1 MAEHTSGK
9 ELHTVW
15 NLPGINKTEFYAA
28 CIYLNAAQKQQG
40 KTRLMPG
47 PQREPKTS
55 RKTRDFLDHL
65 ADCFARSKR
74 DDKPQH
80 VTATAMVNF
89 LQSKKIVIAK
99 NRAEDYS
106 EPEPQ
111 GQKDK
116 DFADSLQNWFTQLST
131 EGPCTTG
138 SNSSEDDRHRDVWEK
153 MLEFNDS
160 RVLDCIKKAKK
171 TKKKKEAIK
180 EASERLPATSEEHK
194 SGFEK
199 AWAVVDLCTTDN
211 HTDRSSLG
219 FKSHC
224 IKEAEACR
232 QDPGFSS
239 IRLIVRKVRE
249 QDAQKKKDYEDL
261 SELIKFIDLLGR
273 LRHAFNT
280 FQDYCGSS
288 EGEGK
293 GYHFTL
299 EFLDSSFYLDYS
311 WPQDCSSKIEG
322 WYALNPEHRDALPQE
337 VREHAMEKAKSDP
350 KKRPPLFHCELQL
363 LKYFIDNPS
372 KDCQDYFGC
381 SKKSCW
387 LCWRILTY
395 VDKFHTKDSHWKIYD
410 SWAFPVLFSPEKEKL
425 RLSIA
430 LTLTYRD
437 LISLIRKNI
446 FAGRG
451 FAEYEVQTETSGR
464 APRMAPIVHIPRS
477 GIRRIAL
484 PETDR
489 RVEREFRCVC
499 FPADGR
505 PQCEEVLVALYRRKK
520 DDLFERMQPWILA
533 FEHDY
538 ENNLYS
544 AFTLD
549 NKPSD
554 ENSFA
559 DQSWIVDIFVWAY
572 DGQFGR
578 GNVVLYLQSNPNAE
592 PNPWISN
599 QLAKRNSVHDVVQE
613 EFIDL
618 EDFRWRGSI
627 FAVMMDKEYK
637 SLLREDFAFL
647 ADVESF
653 LANKFQAMT
662 KEEYDDRSDCLAKQ
676 RRDIALRK
684 ELFIKNQKS
693 IMEADS
699 ALRYA
704 KMLIPL
710 SDMPS
715 PEGVNVAPEETSSST
730 S

>member
-1 MAEHTSGK
+1 MAEHASGK

-40 KTRLMPG
+40 KTRLVPG
-47 PQREPKTS
+47 PERELKTS
-55 RKTRDFLDHL
+55 QKTRDFLDHL
-65 ADCFARSKR
+65 ADCFARSEGP
-74 DDKPQH
+74 DKPQH
-80 VTATAMVNF
+80 VTATAMVKSSN
-89 LQSKKIVIAK
+89 LMEIVIAK
-99 NRAEDYS
+99 NRAENYS
-106 EPEPQ
+106 KPKPE

-116 DFADSLQNWFTQLST
+116 DFAEFLQNWFTQLSK
-131 EGPCTTG
+131 EDPNTTG
-138 SNSSEDDRHRDVWEK
+138 LNPWEK
-153 MLEFNDS
+153 ILEFNDS
-160 RVLDCIKKAKK
+160 RVRDCIKKAKK
-171 TKKKKEAIK
+171 TKNKKSAIE
-180 EASERLPATSEEHK
+180 EASKRLPATSEEHK
-194 SGFEK
+194 SGIEK

-211 HTDRSSLG
+211 PTDRSSLG

-239 IRLIVRKVRE
+239 TRLIVRKERE
-249 QDAQKKKDYEDL
+249 QDAQKKKDYKDL
-261 SELIKFIDLLGR
+261 SELIKFIDVLGR

-299 EFLDSSFYLDYS
+299 EFLDSSFYPDHS

-322 WYALNPEHRDALPQE
+322 WYELNPEHRDALPQE
-337 VREHAMEKAKSDP
+337 VSELAMKKAKSDP

-363 LKYFIDNPS
+363 LQYFIEYPS

-395 VDKFHTKDSHWKIYD
+395 VDRFHTKDSHLKIYD
-410 SWAFPVLFSPEKEKL
+410 SWAFPVPFSAEKEKL

-430 LTLTYRD
+430 LTKTYQE
-437 LISLIRKNI
+437 LINQIRQKI
-446 FAGRG
+446 FAGTG
-451 FAEYEVQTETSGR
+451 FAKYEGRTETSGR
-464 APRMAPIVHIPRS
+464 APEMAPIVNTP

-489 RVEREFRCVC
+489 RVEREVKCVC
-499 FPADGR
+499 FPANGR
-505 PQCEEVLVALYRRKK
+505 PQCEEVLVALYRRKN
-520 DDLFERMQPWILA
+520 DDLFEWMQPIFLA
-533 FEHDY
+533 FGHDD
-538 ENNLYS
+538 EKNLFS
-544 AFTLD
+544 AFTLV

-559 DQSWIVDIFVWAY
+559 DQSWIVDIFGWAY

-578 GNVVLYLQSNPNAE
+578 GNVVLYFQSNLNAE

-613 EFIDL
+613 EYFP
-618 EDFRWRGSI
+618 WRGSI

-637 SLLREDFAFL
+637 TLLREDCAFL
-647 ADVESF
+647 AEVESF
-653 LANKFQAMT
+653 LANHFRTMK
-662 KEEYDDRSDCLAKQ
+662 KEEYNERSHHLARQ
-676 RRDIALRK
+676 RREK
-684 ELFIKNQKS
+684 ELKRDMFSENRKIL
-693 IMEADS
+693 MDADS
-699 ALRYA
+699 AL
-704 KMLIPL
+704 
-710 SDMPS
+710 
-715 PEGVNVAPEETSSST
+715 
-730 S
+730 

>member
-1 MAEHTSGK
+1 MAEHASGK

-47 PQREPKTS
+47 PQRELKTS
-55 RKTRDFLDHL
+55 QKTRDFLDHL
-65 ADCFARSKR
+65 ADCFARSKK

-116 DFADSLQNWFTQLST
+116 DFAEFLQNWFTQLST
-131 EGPCTTG
+131 VGPYMTG
-138 SNSSEDDRHRDVWEK
+138 PNPSEDDRHWDVWEK

-180 EASERLPATSEEHK
+180 EASKRLPATSEEHK

-211 HTDRSSLG
+211 PTDRGSLG
-219 FKSHC
+219 FKAHC

-249 QDAQKKKDYEDL
+249 QDAQKKKDYKDL

-299 EFLDSSFYLDYS
+299 EFLDSSFYPDYS

-322 WYALNPEHRDALPQE
+322 WYELNPEHRDALPQE
-337 VREHAMEKAKSDP
+337 VREHAMKKAKSDS

-395 VDKFHTKDSHWKIYD
+395 VDKFTLKI
-410 SWAFPVLFSPEKEKL
+410 P
-425 RLSIA
+425 
-430 LTLTYRD
+430 T
-437 LISLIRKNI
+437 
-446 FAGRG
+446 
-451 FAEYEVQTETSGR
+451 
-464 APRMAPIVHIPRS
+464 
-477 GIRRIAL
+477 
-484 PETDR
+484 
-489 RVEREFRCVC
+489 
-499 FPADGR
+499 
-505 PQCEEVLVALYRRKK
+505 
-520 DDLFERMQPWILA
+520 
-533 FEHDY
+533 
-538 ENNLYS
+538 
-544 AFTLD
+544 
-549 NKPSD
+549 
-554 ENSFA
+554 
-559 DQSWIVDIFVWAY
+559 
-572 DGQFGR
+572 
-578 GNVVLYLQSNPNAE
+578 
-592 PNPWISN
+592 
-599 QLAKRNSVHDVVQE
+599 
-613 EFIDL
+613 
-618 EDFRWRGSI
+618 
-627 FAVMMDKEYK
+627 
-637 SLLREDFAFL
+637 
-647 ADVESF
+647 
-653 LANKFQAMT
+653 
-662 KEEYDDRSDCLAKQ
+662 
-676 RRDIALRK
+676 
-684 ELFIKNQKS
+684 
-693 IMEADS
+693 
-699 ALRYA
+699 
-704 KMLIPL
+704 
-710 SDMPS
+710 
-715 PEGVNVAPEETSSST
+715 
-730 S
+730 

>member
-1 MAEHTSGK
+1 MAQHASGK

-40 KTRLMPG
+40 KTRLLPD
-47 PQREPKTS
+47 PQRELKTS
-55 RKTRDFLDHL
+55 QKTRDFLDHL
-65 ADCFARSKR
+65 ADCFARSKD

-89 LQSKKIVIAK
+89 LQLKKIVIAK

-106 EPEPQ
+106 EPKPE

-116 DFADSLQNWFTQLST
+116 DFAESLQNWFNQLST
-131 EGPCTTG
+131 EGPYTTG
-138 SNSSEDDRHRDVWEK
+138 PNTPEDDRHRDVWEK

-171 TKKKKEAIK
+171 TKNKKHAIMEALK
-180 EASERLPATSEEHK
+180 RLPATSEEHM

-211 HTDRSSLG
+211 PTDRSFLG

-249 QDAQKKKDYEDL
+249 QDAQKKKDYKDL

-293 GYHFTL
+293 GHHFTL
-299 EFLDSSFYLDYS
+299 EFLDSSFYPDYS
-311 WPQDCSSKIEG
+311 WPQDCSSKVEG
-322 WYALNPEHRDALPQE
+322 WYELNPEHRDALPQK
-337 VREHAMEKAKSDP
+337 VREHAMKKAKSDP

-363 LKYFIDNPS
+363 LKYFIDNHS

-437 LISLIRKNI
+437 LIGLIRKNI

-464 APRMAPIVHIPRS
+464 APEMAPIVNTS

-484 PETDR
+484 PKTDR
-489 RVEREFRCVC
+489 RVEREVKCVC

-505 PQCEEVLVALYRRKK
+505 PQCEEVLVALYRGKI
-520 DDLFERMQPWILA
+520 DDLFEKMQPLFLA
-533 FEHDY
+533 FEY
-538 ENNLYS
+538 EIQNSLYS
-544 AFTLD
+544 AFTLV

-559 DQSWIVDIFVWAY
+559 DQSWVIDIFIRAY
-572 DGQFGR
+572 DGQCGR
-578 GNVVLYLQSNPNAE
+578 GGIFLYSQSNPDAE
-592 PNPWISN
+592 PNPWILN
-599 QLAKRNSVHDVVQE
+599 QLAKQNSAPDVVRDAVTE
-613 EFIDL
+613 P
-618 EDFRWRGSI
+618 EDFLWRGSI
-627 FAVMMDKEYK
+627 FAVMMDEKGE
-637 SLLREDFAFL
+637 SLLREDFAFF
-647 ADVESF
+647 AEMKSF
-653 LANKFQAMT
+653 LTNKFQTMT
-662 KEEYDDRSDCLAKQ
+662 KEEYYLHSDHLAKQ
-676 RRDIALRK
+676 RRVIERRK
-684 ELFIKNQKS
+684 DRFSIIQKHL
-693 IMEADS
+693 IDADS
-699 ALRYA
+699 THRRV

-710 SDMPS
+710 LDMSS
-715 PEGVNVAPEETSSST
+715 PEGVNVAPEKTSSST

>member
-1 MAEHTSGK
+1 MAEHASGK

-47 PQREPKTS
+47 PQRELETS
-55 RKTRDFLDHL
+55 RETRDFLDHL
-65 ADCFARSKR
+65 ADCFARSKGP
-74 DDKPQH
+74 DKPQH
-80 VTATAMVNF
+80 ITATAMVKSSN
-89 LQSKKIVIAK
+89 LMEIVIAK
-99 NRAEDYS
+99 NRAENYS
-106 EPEPQ
+106 KPKPE
-111 GQKDK
+111 GEKDK
-116 DFADSLQNWFTQLST
+116 VFAESLQNWFNQLST
-131 EGPCTTG
+131 EGPYATG
-138 SNSSEDDRHRDVWEK
+138 PKLPEDDRHKDVWEE

-211 HTDRSSLG
+211 STECSSLG

-232 QDPGFSS
+232 RDPGFSS

-249 QDAQKKKDYEDL
+249 QDAQKKKDYKDL

-280 FQDYCGSS
+280 FQDCCGSS

-293 GYHFTL
+293 GYNFTL
-299 EFLDSSFYLDYS
+299 EFLDSSFYPDYS
-311 WPQDCSSKIEG
+311 WPQDCSSKVER
-322 WYALNPEHRDALPQE
+322 WYELNPEHRDALPQK
-337 VREHAMEKAKSDP
+337 VREHAMKKAKSDP

-410 SWAFPVLFSPEKEKL
+410 SWAFPVLFSPEKENL

-446 FAGRG
+446 FAGTG

-477 GIRRIAL
+477 DIRRITL

-489 RVEREFRCVC
+489 RVEREVKCVC

-505 PQCEEVLVALYRRKK
+505 PQCEEVLVALYRRKN
-520 DDLFERMQPWILA
+520 DDLFESMQPSFLA
-533 FEHDY
+533 FEYDY
-538 ENNLYS
+538 KNNLYS
-544 AFTLD
+544 AFTLG

-559 DQSWIVDIFVWAY
+559 DHSWVRNVFVWAY
-572 DGQFGR
+572 DGQCGR
-578 GNVVLYLQSNPNAE
+578 GTLFLYFQSNPDAE

-599 QLAKRNSVHDVVQE
+599 QLAKRNSVSDVVQE

-618 EDFRWRGSI
+618 EDFPWRGSI
-627 FAVMMDKEYK
+627 FAVMMDEEYK
-637 SLLREDFAFL
+637 SLLREDCAFL
-647 ADVESF
+647 AEVESF
-653 LANKFQAMT
+653 LAHKFQTMT
-662 KEEYDDRSDCLAKQ
+662 EEEYYEYSD
-676 RRDIALRK
+676 DIAKDRRRIERRK
-684 ELFIKNQKS
+684 DMFGETRKILMIANS
-693 IMEADS
+693 T
-699 ALRYA
+699 L
-704 KMLIPL
+704 
-710 SDMPS
+710 DMPS
-715 PEGVNVAPEETSSST
+715 LEGVNVAPEETSSS
-730 S
+730 SS

>member
-1 MAEHTSGK
+1 MAEHASGK

-47 PQREPKTS
+47 PQHELKTS
-55 RKTRDFLDHL
+55 QKTRDFLDHL
-65 ADCFARSKR
+65 ADCFARSKK

-89 LQSKKIVIAK
+89 LQLKKIVIAK

-106 EPEPQ
+106 EPKPE

-116 DFADSLQNWFTQLST
+116 DFAESLQNWFNQLST
-131 EGPCTTG
+131 EGPYTTG
-138 SNSSEDDRHRDVWEK
+138 PNPPEDDRHSDVWEK

-171 TKKKKEAIK
+171 TKNKKHAIMEALK
-180 EASERLPATSEEHK
+180 RLPATSEEHM

-211 HTDRSSLG
+211 PTDRSFLG

-249 QDAQKKKDYEDL
+249 QDAQKKKDYKDL

-280 FQDYCGSS
+280 FQDYCRSS

-293 GYHFTL
+293 GFNFTL
-299 EFLDSSFYLDYS
+299 EFLDSSFYPDYS

-322 WYALNPEHRDALPQE
+322 WYELNPEHRDALPQE
-337 VREHAMEKAKSDP
+337 VKEHAMKKAKSDP
-350 KKRPPLFHCELQL
+350 TKRPPLFHCELQL
-363 LKYFIDNPS
+363 LKYFIENPS
-372 KDCQDYFGC
+372 EGCQDYFGC
-381 SKKSCW
+381 SKKSCS

-395 VDKFHTKDSHWKIYD
+395 VDKFYTKDSHWKIYD

-425 RLSIA
+425 PLSIA
-430 LTLTYRD
+430 LTKTYQD
-437 LISLIRKNI
+437 LINQIRQKI
-446 FAGRG
+446 FAGTG
-451 FAEYEVQTETSGR
+451 FAKYEVRTETSGR
-464 APRMAPIVHIPRS
+464 APELAPIVHIPRS
-477 GIRRIAL
+477 DIRRITL

-489 RVEREFRCVC
+489 RVEREVKCVC
-499 FPADGR
+499 FPANGR
-505 PQCEEVLVALYRRKK
+505 PQCEEVWVALYRRKK
-520 DDLFERMQPWILA
+520 DDLFEFMQPFFLA
-533 FEHDY
+533 FEHGY
-538 ENNLYS
+538 ENTLYS
-544 AFTLD
+544 AFTL

-559 DQSWIVDIFVWAY
+559 DQSWVSDFFVWAY
-572 DGQFGR
+572 DGQCGR
-578 GNVVLYLQSNPNAE
+578 GNVILYFQSNPNAE

-599 QLAKRNSVHDVVQE
+599 QLAKRNSVLDVFQE
-613 EFIDL
+613 ESIDL
-618 EDFRWRGSI
+618 EDFPWRGSI
-627 FAVMMDKEYK
+627 FAVMMDEDNK
-637 SLLREDFAFL
+637 SLLREDCAFL
-647 ADVESF
+647 AEVESF
-653 LANKFQAMT
+653 LANEFQTMT
-662 KEEYDDRSDCLAKQ
+662 KEEYDERSDRLAKN
-676 RRDIALRK
+676 RRLIERK
-684 ELFIKNQKS
+684 KNNFSKYQKTLMNVS
-693 IMEADS
+693 S
-699 ALRYA
+699 ALD
-704 KMLIPL
+704 KL
-710 SDMPS
+710 SLK
-715 PEGVNVAPEETSSST
+715 GVNVAPEETSAST